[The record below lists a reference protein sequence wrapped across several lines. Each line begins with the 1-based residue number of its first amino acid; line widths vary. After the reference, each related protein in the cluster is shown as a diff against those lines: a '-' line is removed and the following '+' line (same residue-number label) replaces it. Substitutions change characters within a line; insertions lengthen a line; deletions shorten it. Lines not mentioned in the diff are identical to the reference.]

1 MMKFDQKT
9 TLRVGN
15 KVTWKR
21 IIGTIIVVILVSALF
36 TGFGYLP
43 FWIFLIV
50 LVLGLT
56 VTLPACFNSYWMIYD
71 NSLKI
76 FNFSKNDLVK
86 LEQLL
91 GIRKMDI
98 KQINY
103 SDIKGAEFK
112 YQKKQ
117 RVSPFDVSHDFFKI
131 NFKLKNGL
139 AISLPIEPSLTANL
153 TDFQCLLERNGVR
166 VTDSQHI
173 ISILNNGDSLF
184 EHFNQ

>member
-1 MMKFDQKT
+1 MMKFDQKAA
-9 TLRVGN
+9 LRVGN

-36 TGFGYLP
+36 TGFGYQP

-50 LVLGLT
+50 LVFGLT
-56 VTLPACFNSYWMIYD
+56 VTLPACFNSYWVIYG
-71 NSLKI
+71 NNLKI
-76 FNFSKNDLVK
+76 FSFLKNDLVK
-86 LEQLL
+86 LGQLL
-91 GIRKMDI
+91 RLKKMDI

-103 SDIKGAEFK
+103 SDIREAEFK

-117 RVSPFDVSHDFFKI
+117 RVSPFDISHDFFKI
-131 NFKLKNGL
+131 NFKLKNGQV
-139 AISLPIEPSLTANL
+139 ISLPIEPSLTANL
-153 TDFQCLLERNGVR
+153 TDFQRLLERNGVK

-173 ISILNNGDSLF
+173 ISILNNGNSLF